1 LDHLAILRT
10 EELTPDDR
18 EKKGKADRD
27 RVSTKEIY
35 EVDYEADKMG
45 VAGAQLTKRPKRLA
59 PYVAVFIQLAR
70 RYSNVTSPAGSGF
83 DPAFS

>member
-1 LDHLAILRT
+1 M
-10 EELTPDDR
+10 EFMPDDR

-45 VAGAQLTKRPKRLA
+45 IAGTQ
-59 PYVAVFIQLAR
+59 
-70 RYSNVTSPAGSGF
+70 
-83 DPAFS
+83 